1 MYYNISPIINIL
13 LNHQYLKILRC
24 ETSVVCVLNYLVL
37 LFSLS
42 EEVSKKEKITVGTSI
57 LNLHA
62 NKICHQKIQS
72 AEKPFKLMII
82 LKNYFF
88 YFII

>member
-1 MYYNISPIINIL
+1 M
-13 LNHQYLKILRC
+13 C
-24 ETSVVCVLNYLVL
+24 AE
-37 LFSLS
+37 LFSTIIFFD